1 LRSLKFLGLVLAL
14 TFLAAPARAQ
24 RVDGIAAV
32 VNDEAILQSDV
43 EEQLALFLMNKQLTP
58 DSATVDTLRRQILDV
73 LINEKVIVAEAK
85 RLGLSVGDAEVNRQV
100 EQAVRDAKE
109 RFGSEEAFR
118 QQLARENLTEE
129 KLREKYRG
137 DLQRE
142 MLAQRVV
149 EKQLPKR
156 TVTASEAE
164 LYFKTNKDKFPRM
177 PSEVRVQVIQI
188 PALPD
193 SVAESEA
200 RGRAV
205 AVRKR
210 LAAGEKFA
218 KVAAELSEDP
228 STARSGGDL
237 GFIQQGAADPAVESA
252 VFGLKDGE
260 MSQPVRSTFGW
271 HILQALER
279 DTVKTVSGKDSTDAK
294 GQPVVEVHARH
305 ILIRAPIGEADV
317 QRARSLADRVRSEAV
332 RGTNFGTLVRRYSK
346 YQGQQGEDG
355 DLGFVSL
362 GSLQPAI
369 RTGLDTLEVGQ
380 TSEVLT
386 NAIGFNIFKVTDRKP
401 EREYRLDEIR
411 DELPAR
417 VAEMKQRER
426 YEDWVK
432 KLRAKAQIEIRGS

>member
-1 LRSLKFLGLVLAL
+1 MGLVLAL

-43 EEQLALFLMNKQLTP
+43 EEQLAMFLTSRQINP
-58 DSATVDTLRRQILDV
+58 DSATADTLRRQVLDV

-85 RLGLSVGDAEVNRQV
+85 RLGLSVGDAEVGRQV
-100 EQAVRDAKE
+100 EQAIRDAKE
-109 RFGSEEAFR
+109 RLGSEEAFR

-129 KLREKYRG
+129 KVREKYRN

-142 MLAQRVV
+142 MLAQRLV

-164 LYFKTNKDKFPRM
+164 IYFKASKDKFPRL
-177 PSEVRVQVIQI
+177 PAEVRVQVIQI
-188 PALPD
+188 PASPD
-193 SVAESEA
+193 SVAEAEA
-200 RGRAV
+200 RVRAA

-210 LAAGEKFA
+210 LTAGEKLA
-218 KVAAELSEDP
+218 KVAAEVSEDP
-228 STARSGGDL
+228 GTARSGGDL
-237 GFIQQGAADPAVESA
+237 GFLQRGTVDPALENA

-260 MSQPVRSTFGW
+260 ISPPVRSTFGW

-279 DTVKTVSGKDSTDAK
+279 DTVKTGSGKDSTDAK

-305 ILIRAPIGEADV
+305 ILIRTPLGEADV
-317 QRARSLADRVRSEAV
+317 QRARALAERVRSEAAK
-332 RGTNFGTLVRRYSK
+332 GTDFGTLVRRYSK

-355 DLGFVSL
+355 DLGFVSMA
-362 GSLQPAI
+362 SLQPAI

-380 TSEVLT
+380 ISEVLT
-386 NAIGFNIFKVTDRKP
+386 NAIGFNIFKVTDRRP
-401 EREYRLDEIR
+401 EREYQLEEIR
-411 DELPAR
+411 DELPGL
-417 VAEMKQRER
+417 VAEMKQRDR

-432 KLRAKAQIEIRGS
+432 KLRAKAHVEIRGS